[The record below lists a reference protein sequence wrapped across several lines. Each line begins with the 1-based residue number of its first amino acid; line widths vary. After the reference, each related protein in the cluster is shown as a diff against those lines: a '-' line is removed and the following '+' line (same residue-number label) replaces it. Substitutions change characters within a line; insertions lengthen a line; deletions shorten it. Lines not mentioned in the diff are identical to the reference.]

1 MRVMGLPQ
9 IGFRPLVI
17 LAAFL
22 AGASTASVVSAQQGN
37 TAGVF
42 VDADGVLHKRE
53 FDPTGQLN
61 RQRINAARQGMD
73 PRLTARSPLRK
84 VSLNRLEKAIEAQL
98 AESRPTEEML
108 CLAGLTRVQYV
119 FFYPET
125 NDIVIAGPAEGWF
138 TDASGRVRG
147 LSTGQP
153 IIELQDLV
161 VALRAFPPGGK
172 EGPMI
177 GCSIDPTQEGLAR
190 YQEFLRRVGGT
201 ATPRDTQAIVNGL
214 RNSLG
219 LQTITVHGVAPS
231 THFAQVMIEADYRM
245 KLIGIGLEKPPVKL
259 ASYVDLAS
267 PSQVGRNALQRWYF
281 VPDYQCVRV
290 SDDELA
296 MELVGEGVK
305 LVGEDEVVTHD
316 GTRQQAAT
324 SNRASQTFVHA
335 FTKVYPELSAK
346 SPVYAQLRNLID
358 MAIAAAFIQA
368 QDFYGHAGWTMATFG
383 REERLPVET
392 NPTPQKVDTVVT
404 SIWRG
409 NRLMTPLGGGVE
421 IRAHE
426 AIATGNRLADEGG
439 KVEQARREIRIE
451 LADGQWWWD

>member
-1 MRVMGLPQ
+1 MALRTIVS
-9 IGFRPLVI
+9 RPLLI

-22 AGASTASVVSAQQGN
+22 GSFSVAALATAQTGN

-53 FDPTGQLN
+53 FDPTGQLT

-73 PRLTARSPLRK
+73 PRLTTRSALRK
-84 VSLNRLEKAIEAQL
+84 ISLNRLEKAIEAQL
-98 AESRPTEEML
+98 VESRPTEEML
-108 CLAGLTRVQYV
+108 CLAGLTRIQYV
-119 FFYPET
+119 FFYPDS

-172 EGPMI
+172 EETMI

-190 YQEFLRRVGGT
+190 MQEFLSRVGGT
-201 ATPRDTQAIVNGL
+201 ATPRDTQTIVNGL
-214 RNSLG
+214 RSSLG

-245 KLIGIGLEKPPVKL
+245 KLIGIGLERPPVKL
-259 ASYVDLAS
+259 ASYVDQAS

-281 VPDYQCVRV
+281 VPDYECVRV
-290 SDDELA
+290 SDDEFA

-305 LVGEDEVVTHD
+305 LVGEDEAVTHD
-316 GTRQQAAT
+316 GTRKQAAS
-324 SNRASQTFVHA
+324 SNRASQSFVHA
-335 FTKVYPELSAK
+335 FTKVYPELAEK

-358 MAIAAAFIQA
+358 MTIAAAFIQA
-368 QDFYGHAGWTMATFG
+368 QDFYGHAGWTMATLGSEQKF
-383 REERLPVET
+383 PVET

-409 NRLMTPLGGGVE
+409 NRLMTPVGGGVE
-421 IRAHE
+421 IRAQQ
-426 AIATGNRLADEGG
+426 AIATGNRLEDEGG
-439 KVEQARREIRIE
+439 KVERARREIRIE

>member
-1 MRVMGLPQ
+1 MA
-9 IGFRPLVI
+9 FRPLLV

-22 AGASTASVVSAQQGN
+22 GSVSVASFAHAQGN

-53 FDPTGQLN
+53 FDPTGQLT

-73 PRLTARSPLRK
+73 PRLTTRSPLRK
-84 VSLNRLEKAIEAQL
+84 VSLNRLEKAVEAAL

-108 CLAGLTRVQYV
+108 CLAGLTRIQYV
-119 FFYPET
+119 FFYPDSK
-125 NDIVIAGPAEGWF
+125 DIVIAGPAEGWF
-138 TDASGRVRG
+138 TDASGRIRG

-153 IIELQDLV
+153 IVELQDLV

-190 YQEFLRRVGGT
+190 MQAFLGRVGAT
-201 ATPRDTQAIVNGL
+201 ATPRDTQMIVNGL

-219 LQTITVHGVAPS
+219 LQTITVHGIPPS

-259 ASYVDLAS
+259 ASYVDNAS
-267 PSQVGRNALQRWYF
+267 PAQVGRNALQRWYF
-281 VPDYQCVRV
+281 MPDYQCVRV
-290 SDDELA
+290 SNDELA

-305 LVGEDEVVTHD
+305 LVGEDEAVSR
-316 GTRQQAAT
+316 GGERSQAAT
-324 SNRASQTFVHA
+324 SNRASQAFVTA
-335 FTKVYPELSAK
+335 FTKVYPELAGK

-358 MAIAAAFIQA
+358 ISIAAAFIQA
-368 QDFYGHAGWTMATFG
+368 QDFYGHADWKMATFG
-383 REERLPVET
+383 SESKFPVET
-392 NPTPQKVDTVVT
+392 NATPKNVDTVVT

-409 NRLMTPLGGGVE
+409 NRLMTPVGGGVE
-421 IRAHE
+421 IRAEE
-426 AIATGNRLADEGG
+426 AIMASNRLEDEGG
-439 KVEQARREIRIE
+439 KVEKAHREVRIE